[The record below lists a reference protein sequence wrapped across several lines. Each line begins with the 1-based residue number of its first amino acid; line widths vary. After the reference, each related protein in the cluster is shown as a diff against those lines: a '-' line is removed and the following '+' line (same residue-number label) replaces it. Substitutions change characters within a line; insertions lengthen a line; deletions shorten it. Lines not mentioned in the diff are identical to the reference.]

1 MVGFVNLTSGE
12 PNNLEEAIK
21 TKNWENAKDE

>member
-1 MVGFVNLTSGE
+1 MDGYVNLTSGE

-21 TKNWENAKDE
+21 NKNWGNAKDE